1 MHAHTPKTR
10 SRRETQP
17 ALVQPLNLG
26 HGVPLMTHLL
36 PKSQTFFFLSTP
48 FHCAISRRTETQ
60 RLLPGVGVGAPRGRS
75 HLEPPQHGSRSR
87 ALVLAL

>member
-1 MHAHTPKTR
+1 MHAHTPKMR

-26 HGVPLMTHLL
+26 HCVPLKTHLL

-60 RLLPGVGVGAPRGRS
+60 RLLWGEATRS
-75 HLEPPQHGSRSR
+75 LPSMEVSSR

>member
-10 SRRETQP
+10 SRRERETQP

-60 RLLPGVGVGAPRGRS
+60 RLLPGVGGLPEGEATRS
-75 HLEPPQHGSRSR
+75 LPSMEV
-87 ALVLAL
+87 AAEL

>member
-26 HGVPLMTHLL
+26 HCAPLMTHLL

-60 RLLPGVGVGAPRGRS
+60 RLLPGVGGWGLPEGEATRS
-75 HLEPPQHGSRSR
+75 LPSMEV
-87 ALVLAL
+87 AAEL